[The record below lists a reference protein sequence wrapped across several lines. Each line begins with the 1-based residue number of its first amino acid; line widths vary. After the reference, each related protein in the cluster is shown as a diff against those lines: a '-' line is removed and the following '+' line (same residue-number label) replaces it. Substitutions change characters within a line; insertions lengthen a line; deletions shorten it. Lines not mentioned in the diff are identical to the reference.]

1 MSEHK
6 FNHPPRTFKVVRSA
20 ASDTDMKFAAISQ
33 PISALP
39 SKVDLRPS
47 CPPVYDQGDLGSCTG
62 NAIAA
67 AVEFDMMKQGETAIA
82 PSRLFI
88 YYNERVME
96 GDVGQDNG
104 AQIRDGITSIATN
117 GVCDEALWP
126 YDPSQFT
133 VKPSDAA
140 YSNAQAHKATKYYT
154 LGIDLAE
161 IKQALAQGYPIVFGM
176 QVFPSMQSEHVAETG
191 VVPMPGPYE
200 QSEGGHCVLIVG
212 YSDDTSKLIV
222 RNSWGDGWGNE
233 GYFYLPYDYVTPN
246 LLTDLWVVTAVL

>member
-20 ASDTDMKFAAISQ
+20 PNDTNMKFAAISQ
-33 PISALP
+33 PISDLP
-39 SKVDLRPS
+39 PVVDLRGK
-47 CPPVYDQGDLGSCTG
+47 CPDVYDQGDLGSCTG

-67 AVEFDMMKQGETAIA
+67 AVEFDMMKQGETPII

-104 AQIRDGITSIATN
+104 AQIRDGITSIAMN

-126 YDPSQFT
+126 YDTSQFT
-133 VKPSDAA
+133 VKPSDDA
-140 YSNAQAHKATKYYT
+140 YANAQAHKATKYYT

-161 IKQALAQGYPIVFGM
+161 IKQALAQGFPIVFGM
-176 QVFPSMQSEHVAETG
+176 QVFSGMQSEDAASTG
-191 VVPMPGPYE
+191 SVPMPKPNE
-200 QSEGGHCVLIVG
+200 QSEGGHCVLMVG
-212 YSDDTSKLIV
+212 YSDTSQKLIV

-246 LLTDLWVVTAVL
+246 LLTDLWVVTSVL